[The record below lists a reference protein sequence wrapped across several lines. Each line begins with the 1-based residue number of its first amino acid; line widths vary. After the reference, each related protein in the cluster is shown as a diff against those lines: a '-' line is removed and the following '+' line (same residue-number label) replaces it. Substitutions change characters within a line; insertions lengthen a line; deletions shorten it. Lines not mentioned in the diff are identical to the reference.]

1 MVIEKLN
8 LCNYRNYETLDL
20 NVDSKTNILYGDNAQ
35 GKTNILEA
43 IYICST
49 TKSHRGGKDKEVIKS
64 GCDDAQI
71 KIIMSMPAKGR
82 HRCECIKDSVRGNSP
97 DRVFLRPL
105 LFC

>member
-43 IYICST
+43 IYIYVAQRNLT
-49 TKSHRGGKDKEVIKS
+49 EVGKIK
-64 GCDDAQI
+64 
-71 KIIMSMPAKGR
+71 K
-82 HRCECIKDSVRGNSP
+82 
-97 DRVFLRPL
+97 L
-105 LFC
+105 